1 VGREGEKGVKKV
13 HKKAASLFAVLV
25 VSMGLGSGAAVP
37 ALAGDYEAQVVG
49 GTAVPDGKYPF
60 VTALLDQRRG
70 STAYQQ
76 QFCGG
81 TLIDED
87 NVLTA
92 AHCVV
97 NANGD
102 KMPTAPLRVTVG
114 RTVLN
119 SDQGQVRGVS
129 RISIHRRYGEPCG
142 NCHDAAVLKLESPV
156 SGIEPIR
163 LAASNQNSLE
173 RPGRT
178 ARIAGWGNTSKQS
191 HPLYLEPD
199 RYPNRMHEATVP
211 IVSDA
216 RARDAYGSAYNSD
229 LMVAAGRE
237 GKDTCQGDSGGPMWA
252 STPNG
257 RRQIGITSFGEGCG
271 QEGNPGVYAE
281 VNAPS
286 IRNFITNA
294 ASN

>member
-1 VGREGEKGVKKV
+1 VGREGAKGVK
-13 HKKAASLFAVLV
+13 KKAASLLAVLV
-25 VSMGLGSGAAVP
+25 VSMALGSGAAVP
-37 ALAGDYEAQVVG
+37 ALAGDFQAQVVG
-49 GTAVPDGKYPF
+49 GKAVPNGKYPF
-60 VTALLDQRRG
+60 VTALLDRRNG

-87 NVLTA
+87 SVLTA
-92 AHCVV
+92 AHCVIKP
-97 NANGD
+97 NGG
-102 KMPTAPLRVTVG
+102 KMETAPLRVTVG

-119 SDQGQVRGVS
+119 SDQGQVRRVS
-129 RISIHRRYGEPCG
+129 RIFIHRDYGDPCG
-142 NCHDAAVLKLESPV
+142 NCHDAAVLKLGSSV
-156 SGIEPIR
+156 SGIAPIR
-163 LAASNQNSLE
+163 LAASDQNSLD
-173 RPGRT
+173 RPGRK
-178 ARIAGWGNTSKQS
+178 AHIAGWGNTSKQK
-191 HPLYLEPD
+191 HPFYLEPD
-199 RYPNRMHEATVP
+199 SYPNRMREATVP

-216 RARDAYGSAYNSD
+216 RAKDVYEADYNSN

-257 RRQIGITSFGEGCG
+257 RRQIGITSFGRGCG
-271 QEGNPGVYAE
+271 QEDTPGVYAE